1 MQCNLCDKIF
11 SRRDRIKSHLKS
23 LDFHGVVFA
32 SKKRG
37 RPSAYQRPGQSSRAS
52 LETLRSPCSA
62 DLISVPPN
70 PLTDLLASSVLTA
83 SELVS
88 LLLPILREM
97 KDQSLIYESSLARVK
112 ESIAYLSGKLDG
124 VINVVSNVKELME
137 DGVCTKDIS
146 LDGINVGLSVLEND
160 VAVVKT
166 SISDLTG
173 MYAVVERNL
182 SVIDK
187 WTLQFE
193 HDQQFVGCDALG
205 GGSVVRL
212 PGMCE

>member
-1 MQCNLCDKIF
+1 MK
-11 SRRDRIKSHLKS
+11 RHLKS
-23 LDFHGVVFA
+23 LDFPGVVFP
-32 SKKRG
+32 SERRG
-37 RPSAYQRPGQSSRAS
+37 CPSHYPRPGQSSRVP
-52 LETLRSPCSA
+52 LETLRSPCPT
-62 DLISVPPN
+62 DLNSVPPN
-70 PLTDLLASSVLTA
+70 LLTDLLASSVLTA
-83 SELVS
+83 SDLVS

-112 ESIAYLSGKLDG
+112 GSIAYLSGNLDG
-124 VINVVSNVKELME
+124 VINVVLNMKQLME

-146 LDGINVGLSVLEND
+146 LDGNNVGLSFLEND

-182 SVIDK
+182 RVIDK
-187 WTLQFE
+187 MTLQFE
-193 HDQQFVGCDALG
+193 HDQQFVGCDAPG